1 MRFLLQHLLEDS
13 ASRFPERPA
22 VTDDQSEATYG
33 ELEARSNQLAHLLIA
48 NGVEPG
54 DRVGLYLDK
63 SLDAVVGIYGVL
75 KAGAAYVPLDPRAPV
90 ARLGYIAA
98 NCGLEWLI
106 SSGRQ
111 SGQWAGL
118 LEAGARLTDIVAM
131 SGEDPGGQNVKL
143 HLAGELSTLPTSPP
157 DVRLTDDDL
166 AYILYTSGSTGQPK
180 GVMLSHRNALG
191 FVEWAIDEVSL
202 TPEDRLSGHAPFHFD
217 LSIFDLFAAAGAGAS
232 VSLVAAAASVFP
244 VEVARFIGSRQ
255 ISVWYSVPSI
265 LSLLTQHGNLR
276 VGDLPSLRAVIFAGE
291 VFPSKYLSR
300 LMQLLPH
307 ASFHNW
313 YGPTETNVCTAYP
326 VAVRP
331 DPLGADIPIGRPI
344 ANVETFVID
353 DAGGLA
359 PPGTE
364 GELMVR
370 GATVMRGYWGDE
382 EKTRSRLVPHPLGG
396 AGTVYRTGDLVV
408 EQPDGNYVFRGRRDH
423 QIKSRGYRI
432 ELGEIETALNAHPDV
447 RECVVVAV
455 PDEVISNRI
464 EAHVVVKG
472 DLDSAALSR
481 WCAGLI
487 PRYMLPER
495 FHFSDGLPKTSTGK
509 IDRQAVA
516 RRQPHS

>member
-1 MRFLLQHLLEDS
+1 MRFLLHHLLEES
-13 ASRFPERPA
+13 AARYPDRLA
-22 VTDDQSEATYG
+22 VNDDEKETTYGQLEAT
-33 ELEARSNQLAHLLIA
+33 SNRLAHLLIA
-48 NGVEPG
+48 NGVQRG
-54 DRVGLYLDK
+54 DRVGLYLEK
-63 SLDAVVGIYGVL
+63 SLDAVVGIYGIL
-75 KAGAAYVPLDPRAPV
+75 KAGAAYVPLDARAPV

-111 SGQWAGL
+111 AGQWAGL
-118 LEAGARLTDIVAM
+118 LNAGARLTDIVSM
-131 SGEDPGGQNVKL
+131 SGERPGGTNVKV
-143 HLAGELSTLPTSPP
+143 HTTSELSTLPTSPP
-157 DVRLTDDDL
+157 SVRLTDEDL

-180 GVMLSHRNALG
+180 GVMLSHRNALE

-202 TPEDRLSGHAPFHFD
+202 TPEDRLSSHAPFHFD
-217 LSIFDLFAAAGAGAS
+217 LSIFDLFGAAGAGAS
-232 VSLVAAAASVFP
+232 VSLMAAGASVFP
-244 VEVARFIGSRQ
+244 VEVARFIDSRR

-265 LSLLTQHGNLR
+265 LSLLNQHGNLG

-291 VFPSKYLSR
+291 VFPNKYLSR

-313 YGPTETNVCTAYP
+313 YGPTETNVCTAYRVVVP
-326 VAVRP
+326 P

-344 ANVETFVID
+344 ANVETFVVD
-353 DAGGLA
+353 NDGGLA
-359 PPGTE
+359 SPGTE

-382 EKTRSRLVPHPLGG
+382 EKTQSRLVPHPLGG
-396 AGTVYRTGDLVV
+396 YGTVYRTGDLVV
-408 EQPDGNYVFRGRRDH
+408 EQPDGNYTFRGRRDH

-432 ELGEIETALNAHPDV
+432 ELGEIETALNAHPEV
-447 RECVVVAV
+447 LECVVVAV

-472 DLDSAALSR
+472 DLDSGTLSK

-495 FHFSDGLPKTSTGK
+495 FHFSDALPKTSTGK

-516 RRQPHS
+516 RG